1 MDTPVQ
7 PAGGEPGVHVANTGE
22 GAAFLTEALGAQ
34 PAQQPAPQPAAPQI
48 PQNPQ
53 PVSGQAVAFTAP
65 PPPPQMP
72 PQMTPQMPPQ
82 MQPQPAPQS
91 PPQMQPQAMQPLP
104 PQPQVPPPP
113 PPVDFTNR
121 YSGQQPAPDPL
132 AGLQEAPALAP
143 ETQVAPP
150 QNMNEQQN
158 HAWAAIRA
166 QSNANR
172 RQAEEFRG
180 KYNQLVEST
189 RKFQE
194 ERTTFGE
201 QLNAKDKRITE
212 LEDEI
217 GRMDLTRSPAFQ
229 EKYDAPIQGLC
240 TEIAQTLEANGRSK
254 EDAYGLAREIL
265 SSDRAQVPDLI
276 SQLPTH
282 VQGVIMIKAEQADQL
297 FAAREGALADW
308 RSSAEGLA
316 AVKERGDSLVVAQHS
331 DKMAEAALGIIRSMP
346 PELKPPAYQ
355 VVDPAFAADRDA
367 QEHKFRSWVQQAP
380 EEQKYAAMLEGFMA
394 PKTYEMLNQV
404 MLENRQL
411 RQVLASRGRL
421 AAPPVT
427 AAPAYVPPVVQAPPR
442 PPTVQANGYTQAPS
456 GSLAESFVRGILP
469 GMQ

>member
-7 PAGGEPGVHVANTGE
+7 PAGGEPGVHAASTGE
-22 GAAFLTEALGAQ
+22 GAAFLAEALGAQ

-53 PVSGQAVAFTAP
+53 PAPGQAVAFVAQP
-65 PPPPQMP
+65 PPPSV
-72 PQMTPQMPPQ
+72 
-82 MQPQPAPQS
+82 QPQP
-91 PPQMQPQAMQPLP
+91 PPVQPTPPAQ
-104 PQPQVPPPP
+104 PQPQPPPVQSAP
-113 PPVDFTNR
+113 QPVDFTSR
-121 YSGQQPAPDPL
+121 YSGQQPAQADPL

-143 ETQVAPP
+143 EVQVAAP

-189 RKFQE
+189 KKFQE

-212 LEDEI
+212 LENEL

-229 EKYDAPIQGLC
+229 QKYDAPIQSLC
-240 TEIAQTLEANGRSK
+240 AEIAQTLEANGRSK
-254 EDAYGLAREIL
+254 EDANALAREVL
-265 SSDRAQVPDLI
+265 SVDRSQVPGLI
-276 SQLPTH
+276 AQLPTH
-282 VQGVIMIKAEQADQL
+282 VQGVIMVKAEQADQL
-297 FAAREGALADW
+297 FAARDSALADW

-316 AVKERGDSLVVAQHS
+316 AVQERGDSLIAAQHS

-346 PELKPPAYQ
+346 PESKPPAYQ

-367 QEHKFRSWVQQAP
+367 QEHKFRAWVQQAP

-421 AAPPVT
+421 AAPPVA
-427 AAPAYVPPVVQAPPR
+427 AAPAYVPPVVQAPPK
-442 PPTVQANGYTQAPS
+442 PPTVQADGYAQAPS
-456 GSLAESFVRGILP
+456 GSLAESFVRGMFP

>member
-1 MDTPVQ
+1 
-7 PAGGEPGVHVANTGE
+7 
-22 GAAFLTEALGAQ
+22 
-34 PAQQPAPQPAAPQI
+34 
-48 PQNPQ
+48 
-53 PVSGQAVAFTAP
+53 
-65 PPPPQMP
+65 
-72 PQMTPQMPPQ
+72 
-82 MQPQPAPQS
+82 
-91 PPQMQPQAMQPLP
+91 
-104 PQPQVPPPP
+104 
-113 PPVDFTNR
+113 
-121 YSGQQPAPDPL
+121 
-132 AGLQEAPALAP
+132 
-143 ETQVAPP
+143 
-150 QNMNEQQN
+150 MNEQQN

-189 RKFQE
+189 KKFQE

-229 EKYDAPIQGLC
+229 QKYDAPIQGLC

-282 VQGVIMIKAEQADQL
+282 VQGVIMVKAEQADQL
-297 FAAREGALADW
+297 FAARDSALADW

-316 AVKERGDSLVVAQHS
+316 AVKERGDSLVAAQHS
-331 DKMAEAALGIIRSMP
+331 DKMAEAALDIIRRMP
-346 PELKPPAYQ
+346 ASSKPPAYQ

-394 PKTYEMLNQV
+394 PKTYEMLEHVMRENQ
-404 MLENRQL
+404 QL
-411 RQVLASRGRL
+411 RQILASRGRL
-421 AAPPVT
+421 ASPPVSPSPGYVPPPAPPPARQPAAQPGVYAPT
-427 AAPAYVPPVVQAPPR
+427 AAP
-442 PPTVQANGYTQAPS
+442 T
-456 GSLAESFVRGILP
+456 GSLASSFVASLFQRGV
-469 GMQ
+469 Q

>member
-7 PAGGEPGVHVANTGE
+7 PAGGEPGVRAANTGE
-22 GAAFLTEALGAQ
+22 GAAFLAEALGAQ
-34 PAQQPAPQPAAPQI
+34 SAPQPTVPQPAAPQV

-53 PVSGQAVAFTAP
+53 PAPGQAVAFTAP
-65 PPPPQMP
+65 PPPPQMATQPQP
-72 PQMTPQMPPQ
+72 PPTQPQPPPVQ
-82 MQPQPAPQS
+82 LPVQPQPPPTQPAPQ
-91 PPQMQPQAMQPLP
+91 
-104 PQPQVPPPP
+104 
-113 PPVDFTNR
+113 PVDFASR
-121 YSGQQPAPDPL
+121 YSGQQPAQADPL

-143 ETQVAPP
+143 EVQVAAP

-158 HAWAAIRA
+158 HAWAAMRA

-189 RKFQE
+189 KKFQE

-212 LEDEI
+212 LENEI

-229 EKYDAPIQGLC
+229 QKYDAPIQSLC
-240 TEIAQTLEANGRSK
+240 AEIAQTLEANGRSK
-254 EDAYGLAREIL
+254 EDADALAREVL
-265 SSDRAQVPDLI
+265 SVDRSQVPDLI
-276 SQLPTH
+276 AQLPTH
-282 VQGVIMIKAEQADQL
+282 VQGVIMVKAEQADQL
-297 FAAREGALADW
+297 FSARDSALADW

-316 AVKERGDSLVVAQHS
+316 AVQERGDSLIAAQHS

-346 PELKPPAYQ
+346 PESKPPAYQ

-367 QEHKFRSWVQQAP
+367 QEHKFRAWVQQAP

-411 RQVLASRGRL
+411 RQVIASRGRL
-421 AAPPVT
+421 AAPPVA
-427 AAPAYVPPVVQAPPR
+427 AAPAYVQPVVQPPPR
-442 PPTVQANGYTQAPS
+442 PPTVQADGYARAPS
-456 GSLAESFVRGILP
+456 GSMAESFVRTMFP